1 MIMFD
6 QSRRL
11 SEPLRWGR
19 RERAVVAVVLG
30 CAVLAVLGLGAF
42 ALTSGAPAR
51 ADCVDVTFAS
61 TLGGAHLHVCGGRA
75 RTVCASPGGFSGIA
89 DVLRPACG
97 RAGFPYNPAPLHSP

>member
-19 RERAVVAVVLG
+19 REKSAVA
-30 CAVLAVLGLGAF
+30 AVLAVLALALVGLGAY

-51 ADCVDVTFAS
+51 SDCVEVTFAS
-61 TLGGAHLHVCGGRA
+61 TLGGARLHACGSRA
-75 RTVCASPGGFSGIA
+75 RRMCASGAFPGIEQELQ
-89 DVLRPACG
+89 VACR
-97 RAGFPYNPAPLHSP
+97 RAGFPFTPPS

>member
-19 RERAVVAVVLG
+19 RERTAVAVLLG
-30 CAVLAVLGLGAF
+30 TVVLALIGLGAY

-51 ADCVDVTFAS
+51 TDCVEVTFAS
-61 TLGGAHLHVCGGRA
+61 TLGGGRLHGCGGQA
-75 RTVCASPGGFSGIA
+75 RRICAAGSFHGIEQE
-89 DVLRPACG
+89 LRVACR
-97 RAGFPYNPAPLHSP
+97 RAGFPFTARS